1 MALTDLRVLGSLA
14 EYQPANHR
22 GITHSKPNFSL
33 QIESFFQS
41 TSQQYFF
48 FTMMEALAEYLDKKQ
63 RSLALPA
70 TKVQLAAPLAESFL
84 TPAFP

>member
-48 FTMMEALAEYLDKKQ
+48 TMMEALAEYLDKKQ

-70 TKVQLAAPLAESFL
+70 TKVQLAAPLAESFQ